1 MDFLWEI
8 WDGNMRVN
16 VGLLKVKLR
25 GTAAKSQVILV
36 EEQLVLEPILQPA
49 AIVKPESSI
58 RLVLDN
64 PIPKKYTVSE
74 LIKMDGPP
82 KGWTIKTW
90 ESRIAAE
97 KLVCL
102 YRIQMKERWNYDVPA
117 VMPMERACFK
127 NFYAYFQD
135 LKLAMDIMVYIIEYW
150 VGLKARYRLHFEEAC
165 PRAFA
170 YQTFIKQIA
179 IEFHKKTNVTRE
191 DPQYVADFKDEVNHG
206 EYQSDWE

>member
-1 MDFLWEI
+1 
-8 WDGNMRVN
+8 MRVN

-25 GTAAKSQVILV
+25 GTVAKSQVMLV
-36 EEQLVLEPILQPA
+36 EEQLVLEPFVQPV
-49 AIVKPESSI
+49 AIAKSKPTVT
-58 RLVLDN
+58 LVLDN
-64 PIPKKYTVSE
+64 PIPKKKYTVKE
-74 LIKMDGPP
+74 LIAMDGPP

-90 ESRIAAE
+90 EGRIAAE

-102 YRIQMKERWNYDVPA
+102 YRDQMKVRWNYDVPV

-179 IEFHKKTNVTRE
+179 IEYHKKNHATRDE
-191 DPQYVADFKDEVNHG
+191 PQYVADFKDEVNHG

>member
-1 MDFLWEI
+1 
-8 WDGNMRVN
+8 MRVK
-16 VGLLKVKLR
+16 VGAVKVKLR

-58 RLVLDN
+58 SLVLEN
-64 PIPKKYTVSE
+64 PIKQKKYTVKE
-74 LIKMDGPP
+74 LIAMDGPP

-102 YRIQMKERWNYDVPA
+102 YRDQMKERWNYDVPA

-135 LKLAMDIMVYIIEYW
+135 LKLAMDIMVYVIEYW
-150 VGLKARYRLHFEEAC
+150 IGLKARYRLHFEEAC
-165 PRAFA
+165 PRVFA

-179 IEFHKKTNVTRE
+179 LEYHKKTHATRE
-191 DPQYVADFKDEVNHG
+191 EPQYVSDFKDEVNHG

>member
-1 MDFLWEI
+1 
-8 WDGNMRVN
+8 MRVN
-16 VGLLKVKLR
+16 VGLIKVKLR
-25 GTAAKSQVILV
+25 GTAAKSQVISV
-36 EEQLVLEPILQPA
+36 EEQLVQEPILQPA

-58 RLVLDN
+58 SLVLDN
-64 PIPKKYTVSE
+64 PIKKKKYSVKE
-74 LIKMDGPP
+74 LIAMNGPP
-82 KGWTIKTW
+82 KGWTHKTW

-102 YRIQMKERWNYDVPA
+102 YRVQMKERWNYDVPF

-127 NFYAYFQD
+127 NFYGYFQD
-135 LKLAMDIMVYIIEYW
+135 LKLAMEIMVYVIEYW
-150 VGLKARYRLHFEEAC
+150 IGLKARYRLPFEEAC

-179 IEFHKKTNVTRE
+179 IEFHKKTHATRE
-191 DPQYVADFKDEVNHG
+191 DVQYVSDFKDEINHG